1 MLGRVNGTAR
11 HDFAY
16 PAALYELV
24 HRGTAGD
31 AAFYGRVCAGAR
43 RVLELG
49 CGYGRILASLCERAD
64 LDLVGLEIDA
74 ELLARARAR
83 LPARVQL
90 VAGDMRD
97 PALPGA
103 PFDRIL
109 IPHSGVYCLPDD
121 EACVACFR
129 ACARH
134 LAPGGRLVF
143 DAWSADAFHAE
154 ADPAEHDDE
163 RLDPV
168 VTVEH
173 EGRCYDVFE
182 RSRWDRDRQRLD
194 VSYEYI
200 PRHGGEAH
208 LGRLFHHYLLKPDLA
223 PLLARAGLTL
233 LSLAGDWRGR
243 PAAPDDEMW
252 VATAARADDA

>member
-1 MLGRVNGTAR
+1 MADDEDR
-11 HDFAY
+11 DFQY
-16 PAALYELV
+16 PAALYELL

-31 AAFYGRVCAGAR
+31 VAFYRRVCASVD

-49 CGYGRILASLCERAD
+49 CGYGRILTGLCGRPGIE
-64 LDLVGLEIDA
+64 LTGLEVDPG
-74 ELLARARAR
+74 LLALARER
-83 LPARVQL
+83 LPQGVRL

-97 PALPGA
+97 FSLDGP

-109 IPHSGVYCLPDD
+109 IPHSGIYCLPDD

-143 DAWSADAFHAE
+143 DAWSADRFHAE
-154 ADPAEHDDE
+154 ADPADHDDE

-168 VTVEH
+168 VSVEH

-182 RSRWDRDRQRLD
+182 RSRWRRERRRLD
-194 VSYEYI
+194 VHYEYI
-200 PRHGGEAH
+200 PRHGGEAA
-208 LGRLFHHYLLKPDLA
+208 LGRLFHHYLLQEGIA
-223 PLLARAGLTL
+223 PLLERAGLQL
-233 LSLAGDWRGR
+233 ASLAGDWRGR
-243 PAAPDDEMW
+243 PATPEDEMW
-252 VATAARADDA
+252 VATAHRLGA